1 LTRPRLEVLYDVYG
15 RPPAKESAVKG
26 LSGYQNAGPVR
37 TGNGADGQVQL
48 DSYGEVIEAV
58 WRVTRAGHGLSR
70 AACDVLESFG
80 RYVCKH
86 WHDGDAGI
94 WEPRGEPIQHT
105 HSLLLCWA
113 ALDRLIDLQD
123 HGDMRKRHR
132 TLFSTT
138 RDEIRSQIDQHGY
151 NADLGAYVSVLDGDS
166 LDATALMI
174 GWYGFESP
182 ASERMRST
190 YRLLMAELS
199 PGAGL
204 LFRNKSDGDDG
215 AFGICSFWLSEHLAQ
230 GGGTLAEACAAF
242 EATLSYGNT
251 VGIFSEQIEPATGRA
266 LGNVPQTFTHVG
278 LINAALSIAEREKRE
293 GG

>member
-1 LTRPRLEVLYDVYG
+1 
-15 RPPAKESAVKG
+15 
-26 LSGYQNAGPVR
+26 
-37 TGNGADGQVQL
+37 
-48 DSYGEVIEAV
+48 
-58 WRVTRAGHGLSR
+58 
-70 AACDVLESFG
+70 
-80 RYVCKH
+80 
-86 WHDGDAGI
+86 
-94 WEPRGEPIQHT
+94 
-105 HSLLLCWA
+105 
-113 ALDRLIDLQD
+113 
-123 HGDMRKRHR
+123 MRKRHR